1 MTISSEQGTEAEWRT
16 AFLLTGVIS
25 AFGGV
30 FYLIRRKGGV
40 QSWGIK
46 DDRNG
51 DSDEDNSD
59 IVEPLIEV

>member
-1 MTISSEQGTEAEWRT
+1 MTISSEQGTQAEWRT
-16 AFLLTGVIS
+16 AFLLTGGIS

-46 DDRNG
+46 DDRN
-51 DSDEDNSD
+51 DNIDEENNDV
-59 IVEPLIEV
+59 VEPLIEP